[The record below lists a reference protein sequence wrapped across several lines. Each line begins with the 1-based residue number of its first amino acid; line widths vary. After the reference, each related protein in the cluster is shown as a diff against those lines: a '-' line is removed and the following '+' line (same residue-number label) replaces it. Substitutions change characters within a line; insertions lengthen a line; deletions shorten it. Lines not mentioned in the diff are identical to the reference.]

1 MGRGPRGPSSFGSMP
16 RWFRFQRTRR
26 GRGAPSPGSPARPT
40 RGSARGPRAGARRPE
55 PMMNGTAHST
65 ALFEPDT
72 LLPEQLVLPGRQAMQ
87 GERLLMLAV
96 LEDALDCYRKYCRSR
111 EGATRLLFD
120 ETRAWVESR
129 DHDTL
134 FSFES
139 ICEAVDIHP
148 DYLRRRLHETSDG
161 GARRRLTHD
170 ADGQR
175 SRRPARR
182 A

>member
-1 MGRGPRGPSSFGSMP
+1 M
-16 RWFRFQRTRR
+16 T
-26 GRGAPSPGSPARPT
+26 
-40 RGSARGPRAGARRPE
+40 
-55 PMMNGTAHST
+55 GTEHST

-96 LEDALDCYRKYCRSR
+96 LEDALDCYRKCRRSR
-111 EGATRLLFD
+111 DPATRLLFD

-139 ICEAVDIHP
+139 ICEALDIDP
-148 DYLRRRLHETSDG
+148 DYLRRRLHETCDG
-161 GARRRLTHD
+161 SARRRLPD
-170 ADGQR
+170 DEAGEG
-175 SRRPARR
+175 SPRPARR

>member
-1 MGRGPRGPSSFGSMP
+1 M
-16 RWFRFQRTRR
+16 T
-26 GRGAPSPGSPARPT
+26 
-40 RGSARGPRAGARRPE
+40 
-55 PMMNGTAHST
+55 GTARDAT
-65 ALFEPDT
+65 PFEPDT
-72 LLPEQLVLPGRQAMQ
+72 LLPEQLELPGRQAPQ

-96 LEDALDCYRKYCRSR
+96 LEDAIDCYRRYRRSR
-111 EGATRLLFD
+111 DPATRLLFD

-139 ICEAVDIHP
+139 LCEALDIDP
-148 DYLRRRLHETSDG
+148 DYLRRRLRETSVG
-161 GARRRLTHD
+161 GRPGAMTHD
-170 ADGQR
+170 ADGQQR

>member
-1 MGRGPRGPSSFGSMP
+1 M
-16 RWFRFQRTRR
+16 T
-26 GRGAPSPGSPARPT
+26 
-40 RGSARGPRAGARRPE
+40 
-55 PMMNGTAHST
+55 GTAHSMT
-65 ALFEPDT
+65 PFEPDT

-96 LEDALDCYRKYCRSR
+96 LEDALDCYRKCRRSR
-111 EGATRLLFD
+111 DPATRLLFD

-129 DHDTL
+129 EHDRL

-139 ICEAVDIHP
+139 VCEALDIDP
-148 DYLRRRLHETSDG
+148 DYLRRRLRETCVG
-161 GARRRLTHD
+161 GRPGAMTHD

>member
-1 MGRGPRGPSSFGSMP
+1 M
-16 RWFRFQRTRR
+16 T
-26 GRGAPSPGSPARPT
+26 
-40 RGSARGPRAGARRPE
+40 
-55 PMMNGTAHST
+55 GTAHST
-65 ALFEPDT
+65 APFEPDT

-96 LEDALDCYRKYCRSR
+96 LEDALDCYRKCRRSR
-111 EGATRLLFD
+111 DAATRLLFD

-129 DHDTL
+129 DHDRL

-139 ICEAVDIHP
+139 ICEALDIDP
-148 DYLRRRLHETSDG
+148 DYLRRRLRETSVG
-161 GARRRLTHD
+161 GRPAAMMHD

-175 SRRPARR
+175 GRRPARR

>member
-1 MGRGPRGPSSFGSMP
+1 M
-16 RWFRFQRTRR
+16 T
-26 GRGAPSPGSPARPT
+26 
-40 RGSARGPRAGARRPE
+40 
-55 PMMNGTAHST
+55 GTAHST

-96 LEDALDCYRKYCRSR
+96 LEDALDCYRKCRRSR
-111 EGATRLLFD
+111 DAATRLLFD

-129 DHDTL
+129 EHDML

-139 ICEAVDIHP
+139 ICEALDIDP
-148 DYLRRRLHETSDG
+148 DYLRRRLRETSVG
-161 GARRRLTHD
+161 GRPGAMMHD

>member
-1 MGRGPRGPSSFGSMP
+1 M
-16 RWFRFQRTRR
+16 T
-26 GRGAPSPGSPARPT
+26 
-40 RGSARGPRAGARRPE
+40 
-55 PMMNGTAHST
+55 GTAHST
-65 ALFEPDT
+65 APFEPDT

-96 LEDALDCYRKYCRSR
+96 LEDALDCYRKCRRSR
-111 EGATRLLFD
+111 DAATRLLFD

-129 DHDTL
+129 EHDTL

-139 ICEAVDIHP
+139 ICEALDIDP
-148 DYLRRRLHETSDG
+148 DYLRRRLRETSDG
-161 GARRRLTHD
+161 SARRRLPD
-170 ADGQR
+170 AVDGEG

>member
-1 MGRGPRGPSSFGSMP
+1 M
-16 RWFRFQRTRR
+16 T
-26 GRGAPSPGSPARPT
+26 
-40 RGSARGPRAGARRPE
+40 
-55 PMMNGTAHST
+55 GTAHPT
-65 ALFEPDT
+65 PPFEPDI
-72 LLPEQLVLPGRQAMQ
+72 LLPEQRVFPGRQAMQ

-96 LEDALDCYRKYCRSR
+96 LEDALDCYRKCRRSR
-111 EGATRLLFD
+111 EAATRLLFD

-129 DHDTL
+129 DRDTL

-139 ICEAVDIHP
+139 ICEALDIDP

-161 GARRRLTHD
+161 GARRRLTDD
-170 ADGQR
+170 ADGER